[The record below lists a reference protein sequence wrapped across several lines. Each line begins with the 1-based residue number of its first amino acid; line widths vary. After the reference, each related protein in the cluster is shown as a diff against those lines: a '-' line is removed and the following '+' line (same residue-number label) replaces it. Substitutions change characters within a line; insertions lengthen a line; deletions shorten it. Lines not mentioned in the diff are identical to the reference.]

1 MLLWL
6 TVIEMKVIGEVVE
19 LKEGLTRLRK
29 MEVAILSRMI
39 VTIMMMIVMIVVI
52 TRPVIFQ

>member
-1 MLLWL
+1 MLPWL
-6 TVIEMKVIGEVVE
+6 TVIEIKVIGEVVE

-39 VTIMMMIVMIVVI
+39 VTSMMMIVMIVVI
-52 TRPVIFQ
+52 TRPVMFQ